1 MMHKREHILDKIKEV
16 IRSIEPSAKMILF
29 GSRARGDAQEDSD
42 WDILILVD
50 KEKIKHEDFDTI
62 AYPIIEL
69 GWQINEPI
77 HPILYTFKEWAKRS
91 FTPLYKNI
99 EQDGILL

>member
-1 MMHKREHILDKIKEV
+1 MIHTREYILSRIKE
-16 IRSIEPSAKMILF
+16 IIHSADPGAQAILF
-29 GSRARGDAQEDSD
+29 GSKARGDSHEDSD
-42 WDILILVD
+42 WDVLILVD
-50 KEKIKHEDFDTI
+50 KEKIKNEDFDSI
-62 AYPIIEL
+62 AYPVIEL

-77 HPILYTFKEWAKRS
+77 HPILYTFKEWAKRN